1 MFVAKALEDT
11 LRRVVLLTVNRSVL
25 LQNTV
30 DDIREGGQFRAF
42 RWLASPISP
51 AVPNAAASSSP
62 SRAQCQTDLPPLAGA
77 DHQHG
82 RPAER
87 ADIGPRC
94 TSSRLPSQKKIEGY
108 RWQSFTP
115 PAAGK
120 SRRFRGL
127 ICHRRS
133 HTATRPRAITSR
145 RSWTRYLGRE
155 PFGTIL
161 FGSGRLGGAKP
172 RMRLF
177 GLALLRMCFCFM
189 HGRQQLSLIANTD
202 QTTQHTLH
210 PNSLTLTIVGDATD
224 WTISQ
229 ARRPDRT

>member
-1 MFVAKALEDT
+1 MFVAKALEYT
-11 LRRVVLLTVNRSVL
+11 PRRVVLLTVNRSVL

-42 RWLASPISP
+42 RWLAA
-51 AVPNAAASSSP
+51 AVARRLRVPAASSSP
-62 SRAQCQTDLPPLAGA
+62 SLAPCQTDSPPLAGS

-94 TSSRLPSQKKIEGY
+94 TSSRLSISKKIEGY
-108 RWQSFTP
+108 RWRSFTP

-133 HTATRPRAITSR
+133 HDRLDHARGLGMVRRASAERPVAAPIGGRGPSNNVITAPSI
-145 RSWTRYLGRE
+145 
-155 PFGTIL
+155 IV
-161 FGSGRLGGAKP
+161 
-172 RMRLF
+172 
-177 GLALLRMCFCFM
+177 
-189 HGRQQLSLIANTD
+189 N
-202 QTTQHTLH
+202 
-210 PNSLTLTIVGDATD
+210 TLT
-224 WTISQ
+224 
-229 ARRPDRT
+229 RRPVARHLDRHRAANP

>member
-133 HTATRPRAITSR
+133 QAGYRFYALYDKISR
-145 RSWTRYLGRE
+145 EDILAHAYAQCRSNKGAPGVDGQDFTDIEAYDALGRH
-155 PFGTIL
+155 
-161 FGSGRLGGAKP
+161 A
-172 RMRLF
+172 
-177 GLALLRMCFCFM
+177 
-189 HGRQQLSLIANTD
+189 
-202 QTTQHTLH
+202 
-210 PNSLTLTIVGDATD
+210 
-224 WTISQ
+224 TIST
-229 ARRPDRT
+229 AACTL

>member
-133 HTATRPRAITSR
+133 QPAAQRQQTVNGCAIRLPTRKDVRNAFSPVTCTCSYQATIHQLHPSNPFRQW
-145 RSWTRYLGRE
+145 RS
-155 PFGTIL
+155 PA
-161 FGSGRLGGAKP
+161 SGRWLY
-172 RMRLF
+172 L
-177 GLALLRMCFCFM
+177 
-189 HGRQQLSLIANTD
+189 D
-202 QTTQHTLH
+202 
-210 PNSLTLTIVGDATD
+210 
-224 WTISQ
+224 
-229 ARRPDRT
+229 RREVLQPLEHF